1 MNFLITGVAGF
12 LGSNLANYL
21 VREGHQVRGIDD
33 LSAGDPEAVSQDVLF
48 TRGDVNDRPKLWT
61 LLQDIDCVYHLAAR
75 VSVPESVLY
84 PREYNATNVGG
95 TVSLMEAMRDVG
107 VRRVVFISSGAVYG
121 DQGAQPLKESATPN
135 PRSPYAVSKLA
146 AEYYV
151 HTIGDLWGIETVS
164 LRVFNAYGPG
174 QHLPASHPPV
184 IPNFLR
190 QVLRGGSVVMHGDG
204 GQTRDYVFVDDVVS
218 AMISASTAPS
228 INHLVINVGSGSETS
243 IRDLLRAIMEVTGL
257 KAEAIVNPRNDPGV
271 SRMRADLGLAREK
284 LGYQARFSLEDGLR
298 LTLERD
304 ARFKKEKAS
313 RGGGAA

>member
-12 LGSNLANYL
+12 LGSALANYL
-21 VREGHQVRGIDD
+21 TREGHQVRGLDD
-33 LSAGDPEAVSQDVLF
+33 LSTGDPQVLSPDVLF

-61 LLQDIDCVYHLAAR
+61 LLQDVDCVYHLAAR
-75 VSVPESVLY
+75 VAVPESILY

-121 DQGAQPLKESATPN
+121 NQNTQPLREDARPN

-151 HTIGDLWGIETVS
+151 STIGDLWGIESVS

-174 QHLPASHPPV
+174 QHLPPSHPPV

-190 QVLRGGSVVMHGDG
+190 QAMRGGTIVMHSEGS
-204 GQTRDYVFVDDVVS
+204 QTRDYVYLDDVVS
-218 AMISASTAPS
+218 AMIAAATAPGIS
-228 INHLVINVGSGSETS
+228 HLVINIGSGTETS
-243 IRDLLRAIMEVTGL
+243 IRDLVRLVLEVTGT
-257 KAEAIVNPRNDPGV
+257 KTEIIANPRTDPGV
-271 SRMRADLGLAREK
+271 SRMCADISLAREK
-284 LGYQARFSLEDGLR
+284 LGYQPRISLADGLR
-298 LTLERD
+298 LTVERD
-304 ARFKKEKAS
+304 LRFRREPPTRPIS
-313 RGGGAA
+313 RG